1 MAKVT
6 KISSDKLEKL
16 IASKGKKL
24 DVQNSAGKVKVDLL
38 LPLMAELGTAKPK
51 EIMFAYNELPEVK
64 KNPNKLA
71 LDSDKPI
78 RGYFQK
84 MNLAGG
90 SHAKEGR
97 TSSIGIPCDGFV
109 YNVSLR
115 KIGNKNIYDTL
126 KYQVS

>member
-1 MAKVT
+1 MTKVT

-24 DVQNSAGKVKVDLL
+24 DVQNSSGKIRVDLL
-38 LPLMAELGTAKPK
+38 LPLMAKLGTAKPK

-64 KNPNKLA
+64 KNPDKLG
-71 LDSDKPI
+71 LLSDRPI

-90 SHAKEGR
+90 THAKDSR
-97 TSSIGIPCDGFV
+97 TSSIGIPLDGFV

-126 KYQVS
+126 KFQVS